1 MSYSLNIQ
9 MLFEGSFEQKFS
21 EYNSLLPT
29 FKEELNSM
37 AECAKLTWDKDDLEP
52 LSDEKNCW

>member
-1 MSYSLNIQ
+1 